1 MNRNLFA
8 GMSRMEFNTDAL
20 PLSDEPVVVL
30 KKDKEMYDLR
40 KENILLKMKL
50 VRITVVLEDMTKII
64 EKTKDTIMKQLIQP
78 PNNFPNE

>member
-1 MNRNLFA
+1 
-8 GMSRMEFNTDAL
+8 MEFNTDAL

>member
-1 MNRNLFA
+1 
-8 GMSRMEFNTDAL
+8 MSRMEFNTDAL

>member
-1 MNRNLFA
+1 
-8 GMSRMEFNTDAL
+8 MSRMEFNTDAL

-30 KKDKEMYDLR
+30 NKKDEIYDLR

>member
-1 MNRNLFA
+1 
-8 GMSRMEFNTDAL
+8 MEFNTDAL

-30 KKDKEMYDLR
+30 NKKDEIYDLR